1 MKQIMLMVAV
11 ILLVAGSAAAQDKGW
26 EVPAKAKAMKPT
38 ENLADKSVIADGK
51 AVWYKHCKA
60 CHGSKGLGDGP
71 KGAMLKADPGDF
83 SSTKFQAQS
92 DGTLYY
98 KTITGKGEMP
108 AYAKK
113 ITNEDDRWAL
123 VAYMRSLKK

>member
-1 MKQIMLMVAV
+1 MKKMMFMVAA
-11 ILLVAGSAAAQDKGW
+11 ILLIAGSAAAQSGW
-26 EVPAKAKAMKPT
+26 EVPAKDKAMKPT

-71 KGAMLKADPGDF
+71 KGAMLKTDAGDF
-83 SSTKFQAQS
+83 SSAKFQSQS
-92 DGTLYY
+92 DGSLYY

-108 AYAKK
+108 SYAKK
-113 ITNEDDRWAL
+113 VTNEDDRWAL